1 MYAYFLV
8 NAVEIFLANVSNFDY
23 LASVD
28 FLRHINCRANG
39 LWRCFTIGPWGSFL
53 HDIGRKLSLAYLTV
67 LPLTKYVI
75 YEDDES
81 VYFAN
86 LWLSHC
92 CSSRPHVY
100 SSRCL
105 IVIRS

>member
-23 LASVD
+23 LTSVD

-39 LWRCFTIGPWGSFL
+39 LWRCFTIGSWGSFL
-53 HDIGRKLSLAYLTV
+53 HDIGRKLSFAYLTV

-75 YEDDES
+75 NEDDES